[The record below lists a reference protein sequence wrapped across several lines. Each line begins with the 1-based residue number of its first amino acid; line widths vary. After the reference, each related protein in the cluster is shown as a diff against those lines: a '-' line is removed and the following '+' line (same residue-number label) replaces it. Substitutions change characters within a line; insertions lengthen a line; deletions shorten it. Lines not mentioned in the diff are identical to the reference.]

1 MLRRKTLFNVT
12 IFNKEIQVRDH
23 YCQLD
28 NNEPANVEEPYINVY
43 VNITNICNAK
53 CKFCSNEHNRENV
66 TAFNFEKF
74 KNALTEIND
83 KINIHKVSFTGG
95 EPTICIETL
104 KKCLK
109 FTKELN
115 PNIFTVIN
123 TNGYRLNELIDVLDY
138 INSIALS
145 RHYYDDDINRQ
156 IFGLTK
162 VPDETTIYRFPDKS
176 KLHLSCNLIKDY
188 ICNSEEVVKYLEWAS
203 KIGCLDVGFVS
214 LMPANEYCKERFVD
228 FNELSF
234 ENIQDV
240 FVTKNWNYENLCRCR
255 NYVYIAN
262 NAEIIEV
269 YSRYYKNPS
278 YSGNA
283 LVFDGQNIRL
293 GFNGEVLF

>member
-1 MLRRKTLFNVT
+1 MFTVS

-28 NNEPANVEEPYINVY
+28 SNPPTNVREPYINVY

-53 CKFCSNEHNRENV
+53 CKFCSNECNKNNIS
-66 TAFNFEKF
+66 AFDFEKF
-74 KNALTEIND
+74 KKALKEINET
-83 KINIHKVSFTGG
+83 INIHKVSFTGG

-115 PNIFTVIN
+115 NNIFTVIN
-123 TNGYRLNELIDVLDY
+123 TNGYRLKELSEVIDY
-138 INSIALS
+138 IDSIALS
-145 RHYYDDDINRQ
+145 RHHYDDVINQQ

-162 VPDETTIYRFPDKS
+162 VPDETTILNFANKS

-203 KIGCLDVGFVS
+203 KMNCLDIGFVS
-214 LMPANEYCKERFVD
+214 LMPANEYCKEQFVD
-228 FNELSF
+228 FNELNF
-234 ENIQDV
+234 EQIPDV
-240 FVTKNWNYENLCRCR
+240 FITKNWNYENLCRCR
-255 NYVYIAN
+255 NYIYMAD
-262 NAEIIEV
+262 NAEIVEV

-283 LVFDGQNIRL
+283 LIFDGQNIRL
-293 GFNGEVLF
+293 GFNGDILF